1 MTTRAMILFPSRSRA
16 TLVLALFGMLTAG
29 HGADAQSVEEFYRG
43 KRVNLVTSASVG
55 GGYDQYARLLA
66 KHMPRH
72 IPGQPTIV
80 VQNMT
85 GAEGL
90 KAGNYLYSMAAQDG
104 SVIGGLQRNNG
115 LARFY
120 DVNNAGIQFDA
131 SKFHWLG
138 SPQQEVGLFI
148 VSTKVGV
155 NSPEDLK
162 KKEIAISSTAHN
174 SPSSIY
180 ARMLNGLY
188 GSKLKTVEGY
198 DGSQAC
204 LLAVERGEVDA
215 HISGGSSGA
224 FRARMMPWIEKGEAK
239 VIMQL
244 GMTRDPAF
252 PDAPT
257 AIEIMTS
264 PADKQLMEIAFAEQ
278 IMGRPFLLPPGVP
291 PDRVKALRA
300 AFDAT
305 MKDALFL
312 DDAKAQN
319 VEIDPVSGEQINAL
333 LDRVYAAPPE
343 MAARVREL
351 AK

>member
-1 MTTRAMILFPSRSRA
+1 MAA
-16 TLVLALFGMLTAG
+16 LVMLLGMSGAG
-29 HGADAQSVEEFYRG
+29 AQTVEEFYRG

-72 IPGQPTIV
+72 IPGEPTII

-120 DVNNAGIQFDA
+120 AVNDAAIQFDA
-131 SKFHWLG
+131 NKFHWLG

-148 VSTKVGV
+148 VSTKLGLKSVD
-155 NSPEDLK
+155 DLK
-162 KKEIAISSTAHN
+162 KQEIAISSTGHN

-180 ARMLNGLY
+180 ARMLNALY
-188 GSKLKTVEGY
+188 GSKLKPVEGY
-198 DGSQAC
+198 NGSQAA
-204 LLAVERGEVDA
+204 LLALERGEVDG

-224 FRARMMPWIEKGEAK
+224 FRSRILPWIEKGEAK

-244 GMTRDPAF
+244 GMSRDAAF

-257 AIEIMTS
+257 AIEVVS
-264 PADKQLMEIAFAEQ
+264 APADKQLLEIAFAEQ
-278 IMGRPFLLPPGVP
+278 VMGRPFLLPPGVP
-291 PDRVKALRA
+291 ADRVKALRA

-305 MKDALFL
+305 MKDPLFL
-312 DDAKAQN
+312 DDAKLQN

-333 LDRVYAAPPE
+333 LDRVYAAPPQ

-351 AK
+351 AQ

>member
-1 MTTRAMILFPSRSRA
+1 MILFPSRSRA

>member
-1 MTTRAMILFPSRSRA
+1 
-16 TLVLALFGMLTAG
+16 VLAFFGLLAAWR
-29 HGADAQSVEEFYRG
+29 GADAQSVEEFYRG

-90 KAGNYLYSMAAQDG
+90 KAGNYLYGMAAQDG

-148 VSTKVGV
+148 VSTKAGV

-204 LLAVERGEVDA
+204 LLALERNEVDG

-278 IMGRPFLLPPGVP
+278 VMGRPFLLPPGVP
-291 PDRVKALRA
+291 ADRIKALRA

-305 MKDALFL
+305 MKDPGFL
-312 DDAKAQN
+312 EDAKAQN

-343 MAARVREL
+343 MAARIREL

>member
-1 MTTRAMILFPSRSRA
+1 MPDKTKSLFRPKEFSIALLAVLGTVIAMP
-16 TLVLALFGMLTAG
+16 GAG
-29 HGADAQSVEEFYRG
+29 AQTVEEFYRG

-72 IPGQPTIV
+72 IPGQPTII

-120 DVNNAGIQFDA
+120 AVNDAAIQFDA
-131 SKFHWLG
+131 NKFHWLG

-148 VSTKVGV
+148 LSTKLGLK
-155 NSPEDLK
+155 SLDDLK
-162 KKEIAISSTAHN
+162 KQEVAISSTGHN

-180 ARMLNGLY
+180 ARMLNALY
-188 GSKLKTVEGY
+188 GSKLKPVEGY
-198 DGSQAC
+198 NGSQAA
-204 LLAVERGEVDA
+204 LLALERGEVDG

-224 FRARMMPWIEKGEAK
+224 FRARILPWIEKGEAK
-239 VIMQL
+239 VIMQM
-244 GMTRDPAF
+244 GINADPAF
-252 PDAPT
+252 PNAPT
-257 AIEIMTS
+257 AIDVVGS
-264 PADKQLMEIAFAEQ
+264 PADKQLFEIAFAEQ
-278 IMGRPFLLPPGVP
+278 VMGRPFLLPPGVP

-305 MKDALFL
+305 MKDPIFL
-312 DDAKAQN
+312 EDAKAQN
-319 VEIDPVSGEQINAL
+319 VEIDPISGEQINAL

-343 MAARVREL
+343 VAGRIRDL